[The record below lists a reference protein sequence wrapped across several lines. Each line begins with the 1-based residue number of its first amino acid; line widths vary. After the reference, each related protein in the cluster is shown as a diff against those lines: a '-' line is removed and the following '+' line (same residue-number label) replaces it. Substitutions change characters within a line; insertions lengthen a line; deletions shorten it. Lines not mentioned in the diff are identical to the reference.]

1 CLLQWSADQL
11 LLWRTGASGPAKF
24 EEIRKSN
31 QAAAQRLME
40 RHTNCSSSS
49 EEEDDDDDDG
59 KEHKDARVL
68 QSTFITYASHT
79 GGDITDLQRTGQYVS
94 ELFQSGALTC
104 LICIA
109 SVKRTQPVWSCS
121 GCFSLFHL
129 PCIQKWARDSVFL
142 LCSATDE
149 DFGRKQHPWPCP
161 KCRTEYSHA
170 ATPTRYV
177 CYCGKLEDPPADPWL
192 APHSCGGV
200 CHKELK
206 PSCGHA
212 CLLLCHPGPCPPC
225 PKMVSVS
232 CLCGKA
238 TPLPRRCSN
247 KAWTCQQ
254 PCGKLLPCRQHTCSQ
269 PCHSECSPCPKV
281 SVQKCMCGRQQSER
295 PCAGPKWKCDRTCG
309 ATLSCGNHTC
319 ELVCH
324 DGRCPP
330 CPRSLSRS
338 CPCGKAKSSLPCTEE
353 VSLCGDTCERP
364 LSCGKHTCSMRCH
377 RGNCDT
383 CRQEVEKECRCGK
396 YRKLMACHKEYLCES
411 KCSKSR
417 SCQKHPC
424 RRKCCPGNCPPCDQ
438 ICARTLGC
446 RNHKCPSVCHR
457 GSCYPCPETVD
468 VRCSCGAASLTVP
481 CGRERSTKPPRCKEL
496 CRAPSSCHHP
506 ARERH
511 RCHAGPCPP
520 CAQPCVLPLAG
531 CPHTCPQPCHDRVL
545 LRSQQV
551 QLSGPWEQPSEPAFV
566 TKALP
571 CPPCQVPIPVSCFG
585 EHEVSEVPCS
595 RQGRFSCKRP
605 CGRPL
610 RCGNHTCG
618 RECHLLDDGNKCDDC
633 EEGCSKP
640 RPLLCPHA
648 CPLPCHSGDCPPCH
662 QMIRQR
668 CHCKMSAIYVDCLK
682 MTMADEETKIA
693 LVSCTNQCPKELSC
707 GHRCKQ
713 VCHPGACGLEC
724 HQKVKLR
731 CPCRRIKKE
740 LACALSSSCVVEC
753 DHNCIEQQRKVSQ
766 LKEAEQKAAEEEEQ
780 RRQQEE
786 LEAFTKRR
794 GGRRAKKRGRRDEDD
809 EEDGGWIGRWQRC
822 AVLVSLGG
830 AALSLAAY
838 FLLSTT
844 EDGGGTEPLGHVF

>member
-1 CLLQWSADQL
+1 MQKNA
-11 LLWRTGASGPAKF
+11 
-24 EEIRKSN
+24 
-31 QAAAQRLME
+31 
-40 RHTNCSSSS
+40 
-49 EEEDDDDDDG
+49 
-59 KEHKDARVL
+59 VL
-68 QSTFITYASHT
+68 YS
-79 GGDITDLQRTGQYVS
+79 GQYGIIIIII
-94 ELFQSGALTC
+94 F
-104 LICIA
+104 
-109 SVKRTQPVWSCS
+109 
-121 GCFSLFHL
+121 FS
-129 PCIQKWARDSVFL
+129 PQ
-142 LCSATDE
+142 
-149 DFGRKQHPWPCP
+149 
-161 KCRTEYSHA
+161 
-170 ATPTRYV
+170 
-177 CYCGKLEDPPADPWL
+177 
-192 APHSCGGV
+192 
-200 CHKELK
+200 
-206 PSCGHA
+206 
-212 CLLLCHPGPCPPC
+212 
-225 PKMVSVS
+225 
-232 CLCGKA
+232 
-238 TPLPRRCSN
+238 
-247 KAWTCQQ
+247 AWTCQQ

-269 PCHSECSPCPKV
+269 PCHSGKHTWSNQWRLFLFPIQSAWVFVCVCARVFPLSQSQRFFFPLRPGHASSRVESCCHAANTRVPSRATLVNTHGVTSGVFFSFLYNRHGCLCVSVPECSPCPKV

-481 CGRERSTKPPRCKEL
+481 CGRERSTKPPRCKDSRL
-496 CRAPSSCHHP
+496 FPPSG
-506 ARERH
+506 R
-511 RCHAGPCPP
+511 
-520 CAQPCVLPLAG
+520 
-531 CPHTCPQPCHDRVL
+531 
-545 LRSQQV
+545 
-551 QLSGPWEQPSEPAFV
+551 LSGPWEQPSEPAFV

-585 EHEVSEVPCS
+585 EHEVSEGPCC

-618 RECHLLDDGNKCDDC
+618 RECHLLDDSNKCDDC

-668 CHCKMSAIYVDCLK
+668 CHCKMSAIYVDCMK

-753 DHNCIEQQRKVSQ
+753 DHNCIEQQRKVSE
-766 LKEAEQKAAEEEEQ
+766 LKEAEQKVAEEEEQ

-830 AALSLAAY
+830 AVLSLAAY
-838 FLLSTT
+838 FLLSATQ
-844 EDGGGTEPLGHVF
+844 DGEGTEPLGHVF